1 MRQSTSI
8 RLALA
13 ATISLAP
20 IAALT
25 GCATAPT
32 RTIRREAAADTLV
45 QQRRFDWCWAAC
57 CEMAYRARGQNDIT
71 QERLVEAYKG
81 TARAG
86 DEADQRAQDFE
97 LVRALAVGTDFCL
110 PIGVYP
116 GSGVTFDRGG
126 LAAYIESWAG
136 LYLASSVAVEDF
148 ERREPVL
155 AVLRDWEGAP
165 GHVGFVVEIDA
176 AANETVN
183 AASELYTI
191 GRSVTDAVG
200 LTAGEGNELSKYL
213 PRKLPRQYQL
223 HRITFYDP
231 SLENPGI
238 KTIEGDAI
246 KRHLAYLLSPSMAQA
261 ILARERDIV
270 KVGAAGFAAP
280 ALGGRR

>member
-13 ATISLAP
+13 ASISLAP

-57 CEMAYRARGQNDIT
+57 CEMAYRAKGQSDIT

-81 TARAG
+81 TARAK

-97 LVRALAVGTDFCL
+97 LVRALAVGTDFYL

-116 GSGVTFDRGG
+116 GGGVTFDRGG

-136 LYLASSVAVEDF
+136 LYLASSVAVEDL
-148 ERREPVL
+148 ERGQPVL

-165 GHVGFVVEIDA
+165 GHVGFVIEIA
-176 AANETVN
+176 ATPDDGANALGAIYGAGRQVGGM
-183 AASELYTI
+183 I
-191 GRSVTDAVG
+191 GLSGGDGDSV
-200 LTAGEGNELSKYL
+200 SQYL
-213 PRKLPRQYQL
+213 PETLPRQYTL

-231 SLENPGI
+231 SLENPGV
-238 KTIEGDAI
+238 KSIEGDAI
-246 KRHLAYLLSPSMAQA
+246 KRHLGYLLSPAMAKA

-270 KVGAAGFAAP
+270 KFGGVPTGARV
-280 ALGGRR
+280 RRR